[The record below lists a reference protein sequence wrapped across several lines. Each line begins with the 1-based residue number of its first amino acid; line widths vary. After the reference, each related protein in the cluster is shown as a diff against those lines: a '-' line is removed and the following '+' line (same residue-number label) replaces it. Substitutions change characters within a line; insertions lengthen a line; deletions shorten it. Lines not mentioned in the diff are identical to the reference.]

1 MNSLAPAY
9 RRAKHMFILTAT
21 YRDGDAPASA
31 AGVLARLDGAKAHGC
46 AVAVLGFGD
55 RQFPK
60 FCQFA
65 VAMGRP
71 LTLTHV
77 AKQPL
82 TIALKLVSRVD
93 YVAEWQS
100 PAAVLRFVAGDTGSG
115 LHGIWQRWRGLPGF
129 GPGDLAGILPPG
141 STLPRF
147 YSLAT
152 GRSDGVLEFCV
163 RKQPGGVCSSAL
175 FALQSSDTIQG
186 FVKSNPE
193 FRPMRG
199 QKPVIL
205 IGAGTGIGP
214 LAGFIRHNRKRRPM
228 HLYFGARDPQSDF
241 LYQPDL
247 TGWTKDNRLTRLI
260 TAFSRVTSRAYVQDR
275 LREDQE
281 ELRQLIAIGAQIIV
295 CAGREMG
302 QGVALALD
310 EVLVPLGLTVAT
322 LRAAGRYIEDV
333 Y

>member
-1 MNSLAPAY
+1 
-9 RRAKHMFILTAT
+9 
-21 YRDGDAPASA
+21 
-31 AGVLARLDGAKAHGC
+31 
-46 AVAVLGFGD
+46 
-55 RQFPK
+55 
-60 FCQFA
+60 
-65 VAMGRP
+65 
-71 LTLTHV
+71 
-77 AKQPL
+77 
-82 TIALKLVSRVD
+82 
-93 YVAEWQS
+93 
-100 PAAVLRFVAGDTGSG
+100 
-115 LHGIWQRWRGLPGF
+115 
-129 GPGDLAGILPPG
+129 
-141 STLPRF
+141 
-147 YSLAT
+147 
-152 GRSDGVLEFCV
+152 
-163 RKQPGGVCSSAL
+163 
-175 FALQSSDTIQG
+175 
-186 FVKSNPE
+186 
-193 FRPMRG
+193 MRG

-214 LAGFIRHNRKRRPM
+214 LAGFIRHNRKHRPM

-310 EVLVPLGLTVAT
+310 EVLVPLGLTAAT